1 MAGIYIHIPF
11 CKQRCSYCDFYKTT
25 QVLKKPEL
33 VKAIITELK
42 TRKTWLGNSEVKT
55 IYFGGG
61 TPSLLTTKEINAI
74 IETVFLNFK
83 VSDNPEITLESN
95 PDDLS
100 QKQTANL
107 RQTPVNRLSIGIQ
120 SFQNDQLEKMNRRH
134 NASQAI
140 DCVKQAQDAG
150 FSNISTDLIY
160 GLPNLSMKT
169 WEHDLEQMGK
179 LNIQHLSAYHLT
191 YEEGTVFDTML
202 KKGSIKP
209 IKEEASI
216 QQFKTLLAW
225 AKSNGFEHYE
235 ISNFAKPN
243 YYSKHNSSYWR
254 QEKYL
259 GIGPSAHSYNGDM
272 RLWNLANLG
281 KYLNGINENEKYFES
296 ETLSEID
303 KYNEYL
309 MTWLRTLWGVNIEK
323 VGELFGQ
330 YRRNSL
336 VKSLK
341 PFIDANSLYMKEGC
355 AVLTDEGVFITDTIL
370 ADLMILPN
378 EE

>member
-1 MAGIYIHIPF
+1 
-11 CKQRCSYCDFYKTT
+11 
-25 QVLKKPEL
+25 
-33 VKAIITELK
+33 
-42 TRKTWLGNSEVKT
+42 
-55 IYFGGG
+55 
-61 TPSLLTTKEINAI
+61 
-74 IETVFLNFK
+74 
-83 VSDNPEITLESN
+83 
-95 PDDLS
+95 
-100 QKQTANL
+100 
-107 RQTPVNRLSIGIQ
+107 
-120 SFQNDQLEKMNRRH
+120 MNRRH